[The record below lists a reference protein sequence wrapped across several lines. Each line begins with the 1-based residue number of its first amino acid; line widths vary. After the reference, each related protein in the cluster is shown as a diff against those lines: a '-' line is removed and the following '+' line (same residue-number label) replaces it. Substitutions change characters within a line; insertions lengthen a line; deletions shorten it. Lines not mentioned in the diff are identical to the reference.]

1 MYVNATKM
9 TFLHGLAIMFFI
21 CFSVVYIYKP
31 VKTSSKN
38 MTARQYKPIL

>member
-21 CFSVVYIYKP
+21 CFLLYIYKP
-31 VKTSSKN
+31 VKTSNKN